1 MTRIYAETASE
12 SARRMVDRLAERPEV
27 PEYRRLMTEIGAELA
42 AVVRTK
48 VAPDDRIVLIC
59 TNDDADFLAKGLL
72 QGLERLG
79 CTSIALACF
88 WNGRSKIDGREV
100 APVLRSY
107 IEPTSGVDAFVVV
120 KSIISTACVV
130 RTNITEL
137 VYALEPQKVIVVAPV
152 MFKGA
157 TAALAEEFDPAI
169 SNTFEYVWIAED
181 DERTPAG
188 LIVPGVGGSI
198 YELLGVGEA
207 STKNAYVPEL
217 VRTRRA
223 AFAHPNP

>member
-1 MTRIYAETASE
+1 MSRQYAETASE
-12 SARRMVDRLAERPEV
+12 AARRMVGRLAERPEV
-27 PEYRRLMTEIGAELA
+27 AEYRRLMTEIGAELA

-48 VAPDDRIVLIC
+48 VAPEDRIVLIC

-72 QGLERLG
+72 LELERRG
-79 CTSIALACF
+79 CAHFTLACF

-107 IEPTSGVDAFVVV
+107 IEPTIGVDAFVVV

-137 VYALEPQKVIVVAPV
+137 VYSLEPRKVIVVAPV

-169 SNTFEYVWIAED
+169 SRTFEYVWIAED
-181 DERTPAG
+181 DERTDG

-198 YELLGVGEA
+198 YELLGVGDS

-223 AFAHPNP
+223 AFAQPSP